1 MIAAFLFFETDG
13 DEFRTWQLMVAL
25 MLTDCAE
32 STAWRFALQPC
43 AFACCIAHAGAL
55 AEASALR
62 FGARVPGRLA
72 RAVAGRVPGHRSR
85 VLGERGSG
93 SPAPDAYAGE
103 AVW

>member
-32 STAWRFALQPC
+32 STPLYFSLHPRTSPAYT
-43 AFACCIAHAGAL
+43 AHAGAL

-62 FGARVPGRLA
+62 VGARVPGGSA
-72 RAVAGRVPGHRSR
+72 RAVSGRVPGDR
-85 VLGERGSG
+85 VRRRRFRLTRTRCLRR
-93 SPAPDAYAGE
+93 
-103 AVW
+103 